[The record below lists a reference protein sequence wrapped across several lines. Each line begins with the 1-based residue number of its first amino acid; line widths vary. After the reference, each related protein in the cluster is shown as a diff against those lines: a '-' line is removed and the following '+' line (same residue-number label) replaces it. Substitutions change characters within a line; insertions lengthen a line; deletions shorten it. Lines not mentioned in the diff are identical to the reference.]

1 MAVSPAPQKVR
12 LTKTYEGC
20 ITCPQCQKRQEKP
33 LASFLGVTTPLRVK
47 CGCGA
52 RFPILLEMRTYYR
65 KQTQLA
71 GRYTKLTSQFAG
83 QITIVNLSFTGM
95 RFVTATPPPFQLGDL
110 LELHFRLNDPQQ
122 SLLCK
127 RAEVKHVHG
136 TTVGVA
142 FCHLNAYEKAMGFYL
157 FNADG
162 ELEM

>member
-1 MAVSPAPQKVR
+1 
-12 LTKTYEGC
+12 
-20 ITCPQCQKRQEKP
+20 
-33 LASFLGVTTPLRVK
+33 
-47 CGCGA
+47 
-52 RFPILLEMRTYYR
+52 MRTYYR
-65 KQTQLA
+65 KQTQLT
-71 GRYTKLTSQFAG
+71 GRYIKLTSQFSG

-95 RFVTATPPPFQLGDL
+95 RFVTTTPPPLQIGDL

-142 FCHLNAYEKAMGFYL
+142 FCHLKVYEKAMGFYL
-157 FNADG
+157 LNADG